1 MNHVE
6 SITLIV
12 KLNLKLQISKN
23 CAPFT
28 SCISRINNTQ
38 IDDAQYIDVVIPTY
52 NLKEYSD
59 NYSKNI
65 WSIFQYCRGVTV
77 VDNKR
82 DVTDF
87 TEAIVTDSFNLK
99 EKLTGRI
106 GDNGTKNVEIMVPL
120 KNMSDLWRTLET
132 VLVNCEVTLDLSWSE
147 SYVLVA
153 TNAAQ
158 ATKFSTADKKLYLPA
173 VTLSTQDN
181 AKVLERLKS
190 GFKRKIDWNK
200 YQTKVST
207 ERVNW

>member
-1 MNHVE
+1 M
-6 SITLIV
+6 
-12 KLNLKLQISKN
+12 
-23 CAPFT
+23 AFT
-28 SCISRINNTQ
+28 SCLSRINNTQ
-38 IDDAQYIDVVIPTY
+38 IDDAQYTDVVIPIY
-52 NLKEYSD
+52 SLKEYSD
-59 NYSKNI
+59 NYSKKI
-65 WSIFQYCRGVTV
+65 WSIFQYCWGVMV
-77 VDNKR
+77 VDNKG

-87 TEAIVTDSFNLK
+87 TEAIVIDSFNLK
-99 EKLTGRI
+99 EKLTGQT

-120 KNMSDLWRTLET
+120 KNMSDLWRTLGM

-153 TNAAQ
+153 TNEAQ

>member
-12 KLNLKLQISKN
+12 KLNLKLQMFKN

-28 SCISRINNTQ
+28 SCISRINNIQ

-87 TEAIVTDSFNLK
+87 TEAIVTNSFNLK

-120 KNMSDLWRTLET
+120 KSMSDLWRTLEM

-158 ATKFSTADKKLYLPA
+158 ATIFSTADTKLYLSA

-190 GFKRKIDWNK
+190 GFERKIDWNK

-207 ERVNW
+207 ERVNR